1 MFGGDKAL
9 TQAPAS
15 YLEPLKGGKVPIEIL
30 VRGKDA
36 EENKKQ
42 FQTCLET
49 LKNAGKKVAVLK
61 KDSSTGGFA
70 DEWKAAFAAADIKE
84 EDQVD
89 LAPILSQAALSVKDE
104 KELVGNHGDLSKESK
119 LTSVAHHPRRL
130 PCFKRPHD
138 QLLC

>member
-1 MFGGDKAL
+1 MVL
-9 TQAPAS
+9 TRRAAS

-30 VRGKDA
+30 VRGKDP

-42 FQTCLET
+42 FQTCIDT

-61 KDSSTGGFA
+61 KDNSTGGFA
-70 DEWKAAFAAADIKE
+70 DEWKAAFADAGIKE

-104 KELVGNHGDLSKESK
+104 KELVCNS
-119 LTSVAHHPRRL
+119 RRGTRV
-130 PCFKRPHD
+130 PC
-138 QLLC
+138 